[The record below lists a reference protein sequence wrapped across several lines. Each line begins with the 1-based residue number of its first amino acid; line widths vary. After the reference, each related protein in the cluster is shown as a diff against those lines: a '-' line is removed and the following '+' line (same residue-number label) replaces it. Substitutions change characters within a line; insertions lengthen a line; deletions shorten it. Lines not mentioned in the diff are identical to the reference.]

1 MADEGY
7 CMKCRAKREFEG
19 QVVTLKNGRPAAQG
33 TCPVCGTKLTKIL
46 GMDAAK
52 ARGWSR
58 LTRDRPRAGQFR
70 RDSSWSGAISVGPE
84 VTPRWRAAR
93 SATVVSW
100 NTCCTARATSAQNPC
115 SPQRESAKHV

>member
-33 TCPVCGTKLTKIL
+33 TCSVCGTKLTKIL

-52 ARGWSR
+52 ARGWS
-58 LTRDRPRAGQFR
+58 A
-70 RDSSWSGAISVGPE
+70 
-84 VTPRWRAAR
+84 
-93 SATVVSW
+93 
-100 NTCCTARATSAQNPC
+100 
-115 SPQRESAKHV
+115 

>member
-7 CMKCRAKREFEG
+7 CMKCREKRQFEG

-52 ARGWSR
+52 ASGWAPARRVPSIE
-58 LTRDRPRAGQFR
+58 TRQQLLGCDHGRTRA
-70 RDSSWSGAISVGPE
+70 
-84 VTPRWRAAR
+84 
-93 SATVVSW
+93 
-100 NTCCTARATSAQNPC
+100 
-115 SPQRESAKHV
+115 

>member
-1 MADEGY
+1 MHRGVLGATIGREVAQWVASRKGGRAMADEGY

-52 ARGWSR
+52 ARGWS
-58 LTRDRPRAGQFR
+58 A
-70 RDSSWSGAISVGPE
+70 
-84 VTPRWRAAR
+84 
-93 SATVVSW
+93 
-100 NTCCTARATSAQNPC
+100 
-115 SPQRESAKHV
+115 

>member
-7 CMKCRAKREFEG
+7 CMKCREKRQFEG

-52 ARGWSR
+52 ARGWSPAYA
-58 LTRDRPRAGQFR
+58 RPVNS
-70 RDSSWSGAISVGPE
+70 D
-84 VTPRWRAAR
+84 
-93 SATVVSW
+93 AT
-100 NTCCTARATSAQNPC
+100 TTARVRSRSDP
-115 SPQRESAKHV
+115 V

>member
-7 CMKCRAKREFEG
+7 CMKCRAKREFDG

-52 ARGWSR
+52 ARGW
-58 LTRDRPRAGQFR
+58 
-70 RDSSWSGAISVGPE
+70 
-84 VTPRWRAAR
+84 
-93 SATVVSW
+93 
-100 NTCCTARATSAQNPC
+100 TAPA
-115 SPQRESAKHV
+115 

>member
-7 CMKCRAKREFEG
+7 CMKCREKREFEG

-52 ARGWSR
+52 ARGWTR
-58 LTRDRPRAGQFR
+58 LIPTGRGPV
-70 RDSSWSGAISVGPE
+70 SSGGTA
-84 VTPRWRAAR
+84 AAR
-93 SATVVSW
+93 ERSA
-100 NTCCTARATSAQNPC
+100 SAPT
-115 SPQRESAKHV
+115 